1 LRLFSA
7 TPPATPA
14 RAAPPASSGAF
25 AFDASS
31 TTFPPV
37 LAIGPFDD
45 VCRAPAP
52 EDVRREADVVLRRD
66 REDAELPL
74 FERVRPELDRA
85 LLDEP
90 EEPFLLVDFFVLEP
104 LDELLLED
112 RVVCA
117 IFIASLGFRA
127 SCAFRAGC
135 SVGLPAAVKF
145 ELPCQEVKFDCRP
158 KSSV

>member
-37 LAIGPFDD
+37 LAIGPFGDA
-45 VCRAPAP
+45 CRARAP
-52 EDVRREADVVLRRD
+52 DDVRREADVVLRRD

-74 FERVRPELDRA
+74 LERVRPELDRP
-85 LLDEP
+85 LDEP
-90 EEPFLLVDFFVLEP
+90 EEPFLLVDLFVLELP

-117 IFIASLGFRA
+117 ILIASLGFRA
-127 SCAFRAGC
+127 SCAFRAGGPL
-135 SVGLPAAVKF
+135 GLPAQVNF
-145 ELPCQEVKFDCRP
+145 ELPAKR
-158 KSSV
+158 

>member
-37 LAIGPFDD
+37 LAIAPFDD
-45 VCRAPAP
+45 VCRARVPD
-52 EDVRREADVVLRRD
+52 DVRREADVVLRRD
-66 REDAELPL
+66 REEAELPL
-74 FERVRPELDRA
+74 FERVRPELGRA

-90 EEPFLLVDFFVLEP
+90 EEPFLLVDLFVLEP

-117 IFIASLGFRA
+117 ILIASLGFRA
-127 SCAFRAGC
+127 SCAYRAGGPL
-135 SVGLPAAVKF
+135 GLPAQVKF
-145 ELPCQEVKFDCRP
+145 ELPAKR
-158 KSSV
+158 

>member
-37 LAIGPFDD
+37 LAIVPFDD
-45 VCRAPAP
+45 VCRAVAP
-52 EDVRREADVVLRRD
+52 DDVRLEADVVLRRD
-66 REDAELPL
+66 REAGELPL

-90 EEPFLLVDFFVLEP
+90 EEPFLLVDLFVLELP
-104 LDELLLED
+104 LDERLLED

-117 IFIASLGFRA
+117 ILIASLGFRA
-127 SCAFRAGC
+127 SCAFRAGGPL
-135 SVGLPAAVKF
+135 GLPAQVKF
-145 ELPCQEVKFDCRP
+145 ELPAKR
-158 KSSV
+158 

>member
-37 LAIGPFDD
+37 LAIGPFCD

-52 EDVRREADVVLRRD
+52 DDVRREADVVLRRD

-90 EEPFLLVDFFVLEP
+90 EEPFLLVDLFVLELP

-117 IFIASLGFRA
+117 ICIASLGFRA
-127 SCAFRAGC
+127 SCSFRAG
-135 SVGLPAAVKF
+135 GPLELPADLKF
-145 ELPCQEVKFDCRP
+145 ELRAKR
-158 KSSV
+158 